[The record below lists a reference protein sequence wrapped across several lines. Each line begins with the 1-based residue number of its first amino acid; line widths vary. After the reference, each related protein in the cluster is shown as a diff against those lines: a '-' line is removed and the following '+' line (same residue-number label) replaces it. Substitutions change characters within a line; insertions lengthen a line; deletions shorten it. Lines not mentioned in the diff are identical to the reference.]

1 MNQINQKVFKFIKTL
16 INTREVNE
24 LEKYEDQGVKV
35 AAHTYDVLK
44 ISIEEV
50 KKQYGTIDNSL
61 KEIDLFSII
70 IGVIIHDLSKGSIR
84 AKSEIFSH
92 SQMMLK
98 KPDYI
103 VKESENILKEV
114 EEKTNFILKDKIK
127 KQITHIVVSHHGK
140 WGKIYPSTK
149 EAKIVHRADMYSAKY
164 HRINPISAN
173 EILELLTQ
181 GYNMVEVSHKI
192 GCTLGV
198 VKDRLKRAKIETN
211 CKNTKHLLNYYKK
224 LKKVPIGDEFF
235 TKRVKET
242 SELISSVETKGFKIL
257 ILKNEAL
264 KYLRDKD
271 VFED

>member
-1 MNQINQKVFKFIKTL
+1 MKQINQKVLKFIKTL

-35 AAHTYDVLK
+35 TAHTYDVLK
-44 ISIEEV
+44 ISIEEI
-50 KKQYGTIDNSL
+50 KKQYGTLENSIE
-61 KEIDLFSII
+61 EIDLFSII

-103 VKESENILKEV
+103 VKEAENILKEV
-114 EEKTNFILKDKIK
+114 EEKIEYRLKNETK

-173 EILELLTQ
+173 EILELLTK
-181 GYNMVEVSHKI
+181 GYNMVEASQKI
-192 GCTLGV
+192 RCTLGV
-198 VKDRLKRAKIETN
+198 AKDRLKRAKIETK
-211 CKNTKHLLNYYKK
+211 CKNTRHLLNYYKK

-242 SELISSVETKGFKIL
+242 SELISSVEKKGFKTL

-264 KYLRDKD
+264 KYLKDKD